1 MENGKCST
9 FHSFSILNFP
19 FSIPEVPL
27 IHHSTYRRSPLLPGS
42 HLETIVPTVFRR
54 VDGVDYERER
64 IDLPDGDF
72 LDLDWL
78 DGGHRRLVLLTHGL
92 EGDTGRQ
99 YVRGMAKIFHQKKW
113 DVLAWNCRS
122 CSGEMNR
129 AQRMYHHGDIA
140 DIGEVIAHALHTK
153 DYGTVVLSGFSM
165 GANISMKFLGVHG
178 REVPE
183 PVRAAVVF
191 SAPTDLRAGA
201 EILDRPENFIYYR
214 RFLFYL
220 KQKIVVKNQQY
231 PGVIDLE
238 NFKKIKVWR
247 DFDEYFSAPLNGFR
261 DAADF
266 YEKSSPQNFMAG
278 IAVPTLLVQALNDP
292 ILPPVCY
299 PKDLCE
305 KHPHLYL
312 EMPRHGGHVGFWH
325 PGKEF
330 AWSERRA
337 VEFVEGKI

>member
-1 MENGKCST
+1 MA
-9 FHSFSILNFP
+9 
-19 FSIPEVPL
+19 
-27 IHHSTYRRSPLLPGS
+27 
-42 HLETIVPTVFRR
+42 
-54 VDGVDYERER
+54 YERER
-64 IDLPDGDF
+64 ITLADGDF

-78 DGGHRRLVLLTHGL
+78 DRGSRKLVVLTHGL
-92 EGDTGRQ
+92 EGDSRRT
-99 YVRGMAKIFHQKKW
+99 YVLGMARIFQQNGW

-129 AQRMYHHGDIA
+129 AQRMYHHGDIE
-140 DIGEVIAHALHTK
+140 DIGEVMAHALARK
-153 DYGTVVLSGFSM
+153 NYEAVVMCGFSM
-165 GANISMKFLGVHG
+165 GANITMKFLGVHG
-178 REVPE
+178 KNAPE
-183 PVRAAVVF
+183 PIKAAVVF

-201 EILDRPENFIYYR
+201 EILDNASNIIYRR

-220 KQKIVVKNQQY
+220 KQKMVAKNQQY

-266 YEKSSPQNFMAG
+266 YEKASAKNFMAG
-278 IAVPTLLVQALNDP
+278 IAIPTLLVQALNDP
-292 ILPPVCY
+292 ILPPNCY

-305 KHPHLYL
+305 NHPHLHL
-312 EMPRHGGHVGFWH
+312 EIPRHGGHVGFWK

-330 AWSERRA
+330 AWSEERA
-337 VEFVEGKI
+337 IGVRKAVRLTHPRGTYTLSSRKLLNA